1 MAELPDSRL
10 DGDVETLFAPAVK
23 SALA

>member
-10 DGDVETLFAPAVK
+10 DGDVETLFAPAMK